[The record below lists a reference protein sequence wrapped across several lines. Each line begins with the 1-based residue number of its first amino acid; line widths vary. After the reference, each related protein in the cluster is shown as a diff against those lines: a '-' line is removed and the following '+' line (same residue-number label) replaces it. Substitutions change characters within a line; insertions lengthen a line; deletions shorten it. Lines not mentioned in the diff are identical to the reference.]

1 MNANLCFFH
10 IVVTLLLCLSGLAGC
25 GGDDEE
31 RLGTFADSVAA
42 SGSDGETGA
51 QSGEGGASTGIET
64 GSVDATAENFGVEL
78 LGRVT
83 FPEWIADVWGAG
95 DYAYVAGGGSFT
107 TEFGFYVVDLSDP
120 KAPRVVQAVR
130 NIGLV
135 LDVKVADNLL
145 VTGQEDVE
153 ESGGIGIFDVRNPAA
168 PVQRSAFRTST
179 FRSVHNVFVKD
190 QLVYAAEDEVTA
202 DLRIIDVHDPENP
215 TEIGHFTPDPHTS
228 YLHDVTVVGN
238 VAYASW
244 LDDGFYI
251 LDVSDPAHPVE
262 LAHHNYPGSFTHNAW
277 PTQDGAYL
285 LTTDE
290 IPPRN
295 DTPGGF
301 IRIWDIR
308 DYGNIEQVATYAS
321 NPDAVV
327 HNVVVSGD
335 YAYIAY
341 YAEGLVVLD
350 ISDPTQPRRIAHYDT
365 FPDPDDTELYQNGR
379 GFVGAWGVYPFSA
392 PYIVLSDISEGLFIF
407 RRAPSSEGSEKSFGS
422 LLAGGRG
429 RGSSVVTTFGE

>member
-1 MNANLCFFH
+1 MNENLSLFR
-10 IVVTLLLCLSGLAGC
+10 VVVPFLLLLWGIAGC

-31 RLGTFADSVAA
+31 RIGTLAGSTATTSGGETDGA
-42 SGSDGETGA
+42 SGIMGETTGVA
-51 QSGEGGASTGIET
+51 PSSTDPTE
-64 GSVDATAENFGVEL
+64 ENFGVEL
-78 LGRVT
+78 LGQVT
-83 FPEWIADVWGAG
+83 FPEWIADVWGSG

-120 KAPRVVQAVR
+120 TAPSIVKAVR
-130 NIGLV
+130 DIGLV
-135 LDVKVADNLL
+135 LDVKVAEGLL
-145 VTGQEDVE
+145 VTGQEDIDGK
-153 ESGGIGIFDVRNPAA
+153 GGIGIFDVRNPEA
-168 PVQRSAFRTST
+168 PVQRGAFRTST

-190 QLVYAAEDEVTA
+190 RIVYAAEDEVTA
-202 DLRIIDVHDPENP
+202 DLRIIDIHDPENP
-215 TEIGHFTPDPHTS
+215 SEIGHFTPDPHTS
-228 YLHDVTVVGN
+228 YLHDITVVGN
-238 VAYASW
+238 LAYASW

-251 LDVSDPAHPVE
+251 LDVSDPAQPVE

-365 FPDPDDTELYQNGR
+365 FPYPDDTELYQNGR
-379 GFVGAWGVYPFSA
+379 GFVGAWGVYPFSS

-407 RRAPSSEGSEKSFGS
+407 RGPLSSDASEG
-422 LLAGGRG
+422 
-429 RGSSVVTTFGE
+429 